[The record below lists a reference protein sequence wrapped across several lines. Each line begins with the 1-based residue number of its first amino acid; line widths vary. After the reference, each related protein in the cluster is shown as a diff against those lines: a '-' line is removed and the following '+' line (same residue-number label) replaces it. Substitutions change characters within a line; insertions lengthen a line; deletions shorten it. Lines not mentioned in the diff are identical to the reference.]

1 MVSEVSQGKQG
12 DEKDLGY
19 EIFIALVSLLSIFNL
34 VFVLLPSMSPESVNL
49 VEAIDL
55 ALTFVF
61 LFDFGYRITTTRSK
75 SYYFFYGYGWA
86 DLLSCV
92 PQLRILRLF
101 RLVKA
106 YRLVKKKG
114 TKTIIHYLSYQRAE
128 AALYILIFCVI
139 IIVEVGASAVLIAES
154 KSAEANITTA
164 DNALWWAYETV
175 TSVGYGDTYPVTN
188 LGRLLGAI
196 VMATGVAI
204 FATLAGYLSNKLITP
219 PKIDEEKKPEEA
231 TSPFEKQVITG
242 MDEIKSSLSQQEIQQ
257 EMKNQEIVT
266 RLEKLENLLS
276 AEK

>member
-1 MVSEVSQGKQG
+1 MVSGLSQG

-34 VFVLLPSMSPESVNL
+34 VFELLPSMNPESVHV
-49 VEAIDL
+49 VESIDL
-55 ALTFVF
+55 ALIFVF

-75 SYYFFYGYGWA
+75 SNYFFYGYGWA

-92 PQLRILRLF
+92 PQLQFLRLF
-101 RLVKA
+101 RIVKT
-106 YRLVKKKG
+106 YRLVKKKD
-114 TKTIIHYLSYQRAE
+114 TKTIIDYLSYQRAE

-139 IIVEVGASAVLIAES
+139 IIIQFGASAVLIAES
-154 KSAEANITTA
+154 NSAEANITNA
-164 DNALWWAYETV
+164 DSALWWAYETV
-175 TSVGYGDTYPVTN
+175 TSVGYGDVFPVTTE
-188 LGRLLGAI
+188 GRLLGAI
-196 VMATGVAI
+196 VMATGVAV
-204 FATLAGYLSNKLITP
+204 FATLAGYLSNKLLTP

-242 MDEIKSSLSQQEIQQ
+242 IDEIKSSLSQQEIQQ

>member
-1 MVSEVSQGKQG
+1 MVSEVSVGKQG

-34 VFVLLPSMSPESVNL
+34 VFELLPSMNPESVHV
-49 VEAIDL
+49 VESIDL
-55 ALTFVF
+55 ALIFVF
-61 LFDFGYRITTTRSK
+61 LFDFGYRITTTKSK
-75 SYYFFYGYGWA
+75 SNYFLHGYGWA

-92 PQLRILRLF
+92 PQLQFLRLF
-101 RLVKA
+101 RIVKT
-106 YRLVKKKG
+106 YRLVKKKD
-114 TKTIIHYLSYQRAE
+114 TKTIIDYLSYQRAE

-139 IIVEVGASAVLIAES
+139 IIIQFGASAVLIAES
-154 KSAEANITTA
+154 NSAEANITNA
-164 DNALWWAYETV
+164 DSALWWAYETV
-175 TSVGYGDTYPVTN
+175 TSVGYGDVFPVTTE
-188 LGRLLGAI
+188 GRLLGAI
-196 VMATGVAI
+196 VMATGVAV

-242 MDEIKSSLSQQEIQQ
+242 IDEIKSSLSQQEIQQ

>member
-1 MVSEVSQGKQG
+1 MVSGLSQG

-34 VFVLLPSMSPESVNL
+34 LFELLPSMNPESVHV
-49 VEAIDL
+49 VESIDL
-55 ALTFVF
+55 ALIFVF

-75 SYYFFYGYGWA
+75 SNYFFHGYGWA
-86 DLLSCV
+86 DLLSCA
-92 PQLRILRLF
+92 PQLQFLRLF
-101 RLVKA
+101 RIVKT
-106 YRLVKKKG
+106 YRLVKKKD
-114 TKTIIHYLSYQRAE
+114 TKTIIDYLSYQRAE

-139 IIVEVGASAVLIAES
+139 IIIQFGASAVLIAES
-154 KSAEANITTA
+154 NSAEANITNA
-164 DNALWWAYETV
+164 DSALWWAYETV
-175 TSVGYGDTYPVTN
+175 TSVGYGDVFPVTTE
-188 LGRLLGAI
+188 GRLLGAI
-196 VMATGVAI
+196 VMATGVAV
-204 FATLAGYLSNKLITP
+204 FATLAGYLSNKLLTP

>member
-1 MVSEVSQGKQG
+1 MVSEVSVGKQG
-12 DEKDLGY
+12 DDKDLGY
-19 EIFIALVSLLSIFNL
+19 EIFIALLSLLSIFNL
-34 VFVLLPSMSPESVNL
+34 VFVKLPGMNPESVNL

-75 SYYFFYGYGWA
+75 SYYFFHGYGWA

-92 PQLRILRLF
+92 PMFRIFRLS

-139 IIVEVGASAVLIAES
+139 IIVEFGASAVLIAES

-175 TSVGYGDTYPVTN
+175 TSVGYGDVFPVTTV
-188 LGRLLGAI
+188 GRLLGAI

>member
-1 MVSEVSQGKQG
+1 MVSGLSQG

-34 VFVLLPSMSPESVNL
+34 VFELLPSMNPESVHV
-49 VEAIDL
+49 VESIDL
-55 ALTFVF
+55 ALIFVF

-75 SYYFFYGYGWA
+75 SYYFFHGYGWA

-92 PQLRILRLF
+92 PQLQFLRLF
-101 RLVKA
+101 RIVKT
-106 YRLVKKKG
+106 YRLVKKKD
-114 TKTIIHYLSYQRAE
+114 TKTIIDYLSYQRAE

-139 IIVEVGASAVLIAES
+139 IIIQFGASAVLIAES
-154 KSAEANITTA
+154 NSAEANITNA
-164 DNALWWAYETV
+164 DSALWWAYETV
-175 TSVGYGDTYPVTN
+175 TSVGYGDVFPVTTE
-188 LGRLLGAI
+188 GRLLGAI
-196 VMATGVAI
+196 VMATGVAV
-204 FATLAGYLSNKLITP
+204 FATLAGYLSNKLLTP

>member
-128 AALYILIFCVI
+128 AALYILIFYVI

>member
-19 EIFIALVSLLSIFNL
+19 EIFIALLSLLSIFNL
-34 VFVLLPSMSPESVNL
+34 VFVLLPSMSQESVNL

-75 SYYFFYGYGWA
+75 SYYFFYSYGWA

-106 YRLVKKKG
+106 YRLIKKKG

>member
-1 MVSEVSQGKQG
+1 MVSGLSQG

-34 VFVLLPSMSPESVNL
+34 VFELLPSMNPESVHV
-49 VEAIDL
+49 VESIDL
-55 ALTFVF
+55 ALIFVF

-75 SYYFFYGYGWA
+75 SYYFFHGYGWA

-92 PQLRILRLF
+92 PQLQFLRLF
-101 RLVKA
+101 RIVKT
-106 YRLVKKKG
+106 YRLVKKKD
-114 TKTIIHYLSYQRAE
+114 TKTIIDYLSYQRAE

-139 IIVEVGASAVLIAES
+139 IIIQFGASVVLIAES
-154 KSAEANITTA
+154 NSAEANITNA
-164 DNALWWAYETV
+164 DSALWWAYETV
-175 TSVGYGDTYPVTN
+175 TSVGYGDVYPVTTE
-188 LGRLLGAI
+188 GRLLGAI
-196 VMATGVAI
+196 VMATGVGV
-204 FATLAGYLSNKLITP
+204 FATLAGYLSNKLLTP

>member
-1 MVSEVSQGKQG
+1 MVSEVSVGKQG

-34 VFVLLPSMSPESVNL
+34 VFELLPSMNPESVHVL
-49 VEAIDL
+49 KSIDL
-55 ALTFVF
+55 ALIFVF

-75 SYYFFYGYGWA
+75 SNYFFHGYGWA

-92 PQLRILRLF
+92 PQLQFLRLF
-101 RLVKA
+101 RIVKT
-106 YRLVKKKG
+106 YRLVKKKD
-114 TKTIIHYLSYQRAE
+114 TKTIIDYLSYQRAE

-139 IIVEVGASAVLIAES
+139 IIIQFGASAVLIAES
-154 KSAEANITTA
+154 NSAEANITNA
-164 DNALWWAYETV
+164 DSALWWAYETV
-175 TSVGYGDTYPVTN
+175 TSVGYGDVFPVTTE
-188 LGRLLGAI
+188 GRLLGAI
-196 VMATGVAI
+196 VMATGVAV
-204 FATLAGYLSNKLITP
+204 FATLAGYLSNKLLTP

>member
-1 MVSEVSQGKQG
+1 MVSGLSQG

-34 VFVLLPSMSPESVNL
+34 VFELLPSMNPESVHVL
-49 VEAIDL
+49 KSIDL
-55 ALTFVF
+55 ALIFVF

-75 SYYFFYGYGWA
+75 SNYFFHGYGWA

-92 PQLRILRLF
+92 PQLQFLRLF
-101 RLVKA
+101 RIVKT
-106 YRLVKKKG
+106 YRLVKKKD
-114 TKTIIHYLSYQRAE
+114 TKTIIDYLSYQRAE

-139 IIVEVGASAVLIAES
+139 IIIQFGASAVLIAES
-154 KSAEANITTA
+154 NSAEANITNA
-164 DNALWWAYETV
+164 DSALWWAYETV
-175 TSVGYGDTYPVTN
+175 TSVGYGDVFPVTTE
-188 LGRLLGAI
+188 GRLLGAI
-196 VMATGVAI
+196 VMATGVAV
-204 FATLAGYLSNKLITP
+204 FATLAGYLSNKLLTP

-242 MDEIKSSLSQQEIQQ
+242 IDEIKSSLSQQEIQQ